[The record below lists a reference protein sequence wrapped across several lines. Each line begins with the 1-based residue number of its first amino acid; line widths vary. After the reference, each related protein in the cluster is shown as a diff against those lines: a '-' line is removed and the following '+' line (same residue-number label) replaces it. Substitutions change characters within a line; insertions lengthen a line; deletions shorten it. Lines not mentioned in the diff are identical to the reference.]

1 MIDLAQGRR
10 SEAARRF
17 DAAVAMTPDPWVDIA
32 AAHFYAR
39 AGDLAR
45 GASHLERAFEKEP
58 ACARFVMRSPL
69 FDGHRDKDPIR
80 AALRKHGQLL

>member
-1 MIDLAQGRR
+1 
-10 SEAARRF
+10 
-17 DAAVAMTPDPWVDIA
+17 MTPDPWVDIA

-45 GASHLERAFEKEP
+45 GASHLERAFDKEP
-58 ACARFVMRSPL
+58 ACAGFVMRCPL

-80 AALRKHGQLL
+80 AALRKRGQPF